1 MRAMLETPGKD
12 FGMSRYAIR
21 NLKDIEDSAVKF
33 GLSPQ
38 MESRFARK
46 DLEAETLG
54 LSYQRLAPNVRQPF
68 GHRHEQQE
76 EVYVIL
82 GGGGRVSLEDEVV
95 EVRQWDA
102 VRVSPGTT
110 RAFEAG
116 PDGLELLAFG
126 AHTDSGDVETVEG
139 FWAGEDG

>member
-1 MRAMLETPGKD
+1 M
-12 FGMSRYAIR
+12 
-21 NLKDIEDSAVKF
+21 
-33 GLSPQ
+33 
-38 MESRFARK
+38 
-46 DLEAETLG
+46 
-54 LSYQRLAPNVRQPF
+54 
-68 GHRHEQQE
+68 
-76 EVYVIL
+76 
-82 GGGGRVSLEDEVV
+82 SLEDEVV